1 MHKYTEV
8 LHTVWLSPVNHWTSI
23 LLKYSQQSF
32 INQAN
37 DVTLQIAWD
46 VSGNFWKL
54 SSVHPDNA
62 LWMIHTSS
70 FRTWRLTSSS
80 FKQMTYEQVSAS
92 DFVWCT
98 WKWPFRHI
106 IRKWSCTC
114 IYKIM
119 VTGNEAITHTSI
131 SSTNICAVVILTPLL
146 SLMLISAPSSV
157 RYCTVNI

>member
-37 DVTLQIAWD
+37 DVTLQIAWE

-70 FRTWRLTSSS
+70 FRTWKLTSSS

-92 DFVWCT
+92 DYLILYGAHESG
-98 WKWPFRHI
+98 P
-106 IRKWSCTC
+106 SC

-131 SSTNICAVVILTPLL
+131 SSTNICAIVILTPLL